1 MADMQSLMALVQRLE
16 SQGVDVMGL
25 LQGAASAGGE
35 FQGPGPGA
43 LMDGIEDI
51 APPYKPFEGPG
62 PGAVMDPEQTRR
74 MMENQRRG
82 KSEYMRNMLERL
94 QRESINTMPRRAP
107 GGSTSDAE
115 YQMFQRMLQGAAP
128 MPFTPD
134 PRNNEIGILKLLGGM

>member
-25 LQGAASAGGE
+25 LQGAAMGGGE
-35 FQGPGPGA
+35 LEGRRGPGA
-43 LMDGIEDI
+43 VMDGVADM
-51 APPYKPFEGPG
+51 APPFKPFEGPG
-62 PGAVMDPEQTRR
+62 PGAVMDMDQTQR
-74 MMENQRRG
+74 MMP
-82 KSEYMRNMLERL
+82 SYMRNMLEQL
-94 QRESINTMPRRAP
+94 QRESGNTMPRRAP

-134 PRNNEIGILKLLGGM
+134 PRNNEIGILRLLGGM